1 VTTTPQPRPITIED
15 SRDHTRWRRKAVI
28 IVVTAAG
35 LTLAWLLSPVAGGIV
50 TIMASV
56 VLAAVVAPGPIDGD
70 GPRRDFRND
79 VGW

>member
-1 VTTTPQPRPITIED
+1 
-15 SRDHTRWRRKAVI
+15 
-28 IVVTAAG
+28 
-35 LTLAWLLSPVAGGIV
+35 
-50 TIMASV
+50 MASV